1 MNLYDQP
8 IDDEP
13 VQRAL
18 AGLAGEAGLVV
29 GLVLA
34 EHLLS
39 MEYSAKN
46 IEHIL
51 SIKMKAPKYI
61 EIFSSLNGKSIYL

>member
-1 MNLYDQP
+1 MNLYYQL

-39 MEYSAKN
+39 MEYSARKRTHLMNKN
-46 IEHIL
+46 
-51 SIKMKAPKYI
+51 
-61 EIFSSLNGKSIYL
+61 